1 MPDEGEIDHE
11 ATIPDEDMV
20 ISLTSTGYVKRVPLD
35 EYRPQRRGGRGRM
48 GMRTKEDDWIAHLFV
63 ASAHDWVLF
72 FTSRGRFYRVKAWEL
87 PLANLQARGRPIV
100 NFLPLEEGE
109 RVMSVFRTRDFTE
122 GRYLVMGTRQ
132 GVVKK
137 TDFSAYASRAARNAI
152 AIRDDDELVD
162 VRLADDDDQILLVSR
177 NRMAARFPASEIR
190 ATGRDTMGVIGM
202 RLDPDDAVIAIRV
215 PREDADI
222 LVITADGVGKRTPF
236 AEYRLTHRGARGVL
250 TMARDGKG
258 GTLVG
263 ALAVAEGDHVML
275 ITEGGIITRMA
286 VDEIRVIGRTT
297 QGVII
302 QRVPEGDQIAA
313 VALVPEADEAEA
325 DAADAAVT
333 SLDEALAEPRGL
345 RGRPVRRAGR
355 RAARG
360 RRGRRRRRR
369 VAGGGRGGDRRVAR
383 PGARRSPSPTRS
395 DGRSQPAQPGA
406 LGRARRPARAR
417 RRPLLRPARADRGAL
432 RPGRPR
438 AGRRRAGGGR
448 RRRARR
454 HAPAVPPGV
463 RRDRAG
469 APRGSGDGCRLL
481 AGRAR
486 PRRRAGAA
494 LRRGAGARGGGLAA
508 PAARAARP
516 LRRRL
521 RHHRR
526 ARLDRR
532 PRRLDGLGG
541 GSLRPGGRLVLVELH
556 PLYLAVGSVDPL
568 VLDFPY
574 ADAGPQ
580 RFDDP
585 GSYAAPGFDTEAN
598 VTIEWAHS
606 IGEVVTAALGA
617 GLTVVALGEHLDAHS
632 SFRSDLLPG
641 PDEDG
646 RYRLRIAGQPL
657 PLLYSLVAERP
668 ASASR

>member
-1 MPDEGEIDHE
+1 MIAKIAQLANEKVIAEVADIRDESSHRVGMRIVIVLKRDAVPTVVLNKLFKHTPLQSTFGVYMLALVDNVPRVLGLREILTYYIAHQKDVVTRRTKYLLEQAEKRAHVLEGFLVALDNLDAVIQLIRTSSDTNTARTGLMETFDLSEIQAQAILDLRLQRLTSMGQGEIRAEHAKLVAEIARLRGILGDERKVYELIRTELLEVRAKHADVRRTQIVPDEGEIDHE

-35 EYRPQRRGGRGRM
+35 EYRQQRRGGRGRM

-137 TDFSAYASRAARNAI
+137 TAFSAYASRAARNAI

-190 ATGRDTMGVIGM
+190 STGRDTMGVRGM

-263 ALAVAEGDHVML
+263 ALSVAEGDHVML

-333 SLDEALAEPRGL
+333 SLDEALAEPADSEG
-345 RGRPVRRAGR
+345 GPFDAPGVVPPEDVAV
-355 RAARG
+355 
-360 RRGRRRRRR
+360 
-369 VAGGGRGGDRRVAR
+369 VAG
-383 PGARRSPSPTRS
+383 
-395 DGRSQPAQPGA
+395 
-406 LGRARRPARAR
+406 
-417 RRPLLRPARADRGAL
+417 
-432 RPGRPR
+432 
-438 AGRRRAGGGR
+438 
-448 RRRARR
+448 
-454 HAPAVPPGV
+454 
-463 RRDRAG
+463 
-469 APRGSGDGCRLL
+469 
-481 AGRAR
+481 
-486 PRRRAGAA
+486 
-494 LRRGAGARGGGLAA
+494 
-508 PAARAARP
+508 
-516 LRRRL
+516 
-521 RHHRR
+521 
-526 ARLDRR
+526 
-532 PRRLDGLGG
+532 
-541 GSLRPGGRLVLVELH
+541 
-556 PLYLAVGSVDPL
+556 VGEP
-568 VLDFPY
+568 
-574 ADAGPQ
+574 
-580 RFDDP
+580 
-585 GSYAAPGFDTEAN
+585 
-598 VTIEWAHS
+598 
-606 IGEVVTAALGA
+606 
-617 GLTVVALGEHLDAHS
+617 
-632 SFRSDLLPG
+632 
-641 PDEDG
+641 PDEVEAATDESE
-646 RYRLRIAGQPL
+646 AG
-657 PLLYSLVAERP
+657 
-668 ASASR
+668 SAPEPEPDEE